1 MKAAITGATGFV
13 GKQVVWEL
21 LSCAWRQVWAVKD
34 LFMPE
39 VLWNMKFFIC

>member
-21 LSCAWRQVWAVKD
+21 LSCGAEVVVFVRDTGKIPKD
-34 LFMPE
+34 RKS
-39 VLWNMKFFIC
+39 VV